1 MFIPAAIGT
10 ADPERMEPGAFDS
23 PVFRALIGMMK
34 RFLFPLLSSLLIASA
49 HGALVEKAVTYEQG
63 GVKLEGFHVYD
74 DAVKGKRPAVL
85 IIHQWTGLTDYEK
98 GRGRQLAELGYNVL
112 AADIYGVGIRPK
124 PPEAATEAGKYKGD
138 RRLFR
143 ARIDAGL
150 EVLKEDERITSVN
163 DLMEYMNLLMDA
175 TTHLSGMI
183 TSILDYSRQTGT
195 QQKAEQVDVHVL
207 VEQIAYLL
215 FPPKFIDIR
224 IEGRLPEIYTQKLKL
239 QQVFQ
244 NLISN
249 AIKYNDKERGAIVIS
264 HEEDGEFYKF
274 LVADNGPGILAEDQ
288 RNIFKLFATSENKTN
303 SDSSTGVGLNIMKV
317 LVEEQGGK
325 IAVQSEPGKGSTFS
339 FQWRK

>member
-112 AADIYGVGIRPK
+112 AADIYGLGIRPK

-150 EVLKEDERITSVN
+150 EVLKEDERT
-163 DLMEYMNLLMDA
+163 DA
-175 TTHLSGMI
+175 SKIAAIGYCFGGTGVLELARSGAEVAGVV
-183 TSILDYSRQTGT
+183 SFHGGLDSAPGFAAE
-195 QQKAEQVDVHVL
+195 KGKVPAKVLVLHGAIDPKVPAEQVSAFEKEFNEAGADWQLVAYSGAVH
-207 VEQIAYLL
+207 A
-215 FPPKFIDIR
+215 F
-224 IEGRLPEIYTQKLKL
+224 TQKM
-239 QQVFQ
+239 
-244 NLISN
+244 
-249 AIKYNDKERGAIVIS
+249 AG
-264 HEEDGEFYKF
+264 
-274 LVADNGPGILAEDQ
+274 
-288 RNIFKLFATSENKTN
+288 
-303 SDSSTGVGLNIMKV
+303 SDISTGVAYDATADRRSWEAMKV
-317 LVEEQGGK
+317 FFAEIFGTTPAK
-325 IAVQSEPGKGSTFS
+325 
-339 FQWRK
+339 